1 MNRITLIG
9 LFVLFSVCSVMGQT
23 VQSPTNSLTI
33 DGVTY
38 QNPRFERITS
48 TTVTILHSTGI
59 ATVPLAKLSPEL
71 QKQFGCDPAKIAK
84 DNAARK
90 EAKAKADAAMR
101 KIARPDVSEGLTPV
115 SHDDGKFTTVERNGV
130 PCWLVPKQTSPNYF
144 YMHVADGFLPQSGG
158 AVEIELT
165 YFDVGS
171 GDIVLHY
178 DSTDFRLPNAGA
190 YKGHPSA
197 FHRLNSGQW
206 KVVRF
211 HVIDARFAHRENGGA
226 DFRFYNTGDDLL
238 ISAVEVLR
246 IEP

>member
-9 LFVLFSVCSVMGQT
+9 LFVLFSVCSVVGQI
-23 VQSPTNSLTI
+23 VQSTTNSLTV

-38 QNPRFERITS
+38 QNPRFDRITS
-48 TTVTILHSTGI
+48 TTVTIFHNTGI

-71 QKQFGCDPAKIAK
+71 QKQFGYDPAKIAK
-84 DNAARK
+84 ENAARE

-101 KIARPDVSEGLTPV
+101 KMARPNVSKGLTPV
-115 SHDDGKFTTVERNGV
+115 SYEDGQFTTEVRNGV
-130 PCWLVPKQTSPNYF
+130 LCWVVPKRASPNYF
-144 YMHVADGFLPQSGG
+144 YLDAADDFLPQSGA

-165 YFDVGS
+165 YFDGGS
-171 GDIVLHY
+171 GDIMLHY
-178 DSTDFRLPNAGA
+178 DSTDFNLPHAGA
-190 YKGHPSA
+190 YKEHPSA

-206 KVVRF
+206 KVAHFRVN
-211 HVIDARFAHRENGGA
+211 DARFANRENGGA

-238 ISAVEVLR
+238 ISAVQVLR